1 MEEIE
6 DDDSEEDED
15 DDELEVEEGSLAVKN
30 DEMKKLSQAI
40 KGRNKQNSNDKQGKK
55 ERFY

>member
-1 MEEIE
+1 MEEFE

-55 ERFY
+55 DI